1 MSVSSSQPDSTS
13 KIMGFV
19 DVEQDRSQ
27 ASIENAILNQSPLRA
42 TPLQNLGAQSAQIN
56 QWMRQRLHR
65 KTRELQ
71 AQDEDMMNYEK
82 VKGQLPSEGQVSFL
96 KQIQTKTHGNT
107 NRLYARPNSVMN
119 DISP

>member
-1 MSVSSSQPDSTS
+1 MSMSSSQPDSSS
-13 KIMGFV
+13 KIIGFV
-19 DVEQDRSQ
+19 DVEHDRSQ

-71 AQDEDMMNYEK
+71 AQDQDMMNYEK

-96 KQIQTKTHGNT
+96 K
-107 NRLYARPNSVMN
+107 
-119 DISP
+119 